1 MSRIA
6 GWAHSRFGKLE
17 GVSLY
22 DLIEKASNEALAH
35 AGVDA
40 ADVDDVFVAHFN
52 QRMVG
57 QGFSGA
63 LPATFA
69 PGLRSKPSVRVEAAC
84 ASGSAA
90 VHLASRMINSGAT
103 RVALVIG
110 VEKMTDADAETVRQ
124 ALLSA
129 SYYETERNSSFA
141 GLFAEF
147 AKAYFAA
154 NGDQSAA
161 LAKIAEKNHG
171 YGAKNPLAHMQKA
184 LSFEFCNTVGCRI
197 RWWPR
202 RSGAPI
208 ARWSPTARRP
218 WC

>member
-1 MSRIA
+1 M
-6 GWAHSRFGKLE
+6 GFHSCFGKLE

-90 VHLASRMINSGAT
+90 VHLASRMIELLGVT

-129 SYYETERNSSFA
+129 SYYETERDLLSFA

-161 LAKIAEKNHG
+161 LAKIAEKNLD
-171 YGAKNPLAHMQKA
+171 A
-184 LSFEFCNTVGCRI
+184 T
-197 RWWPR
+197 PR
-202 RSGAPI
+202 RT
-208 ARWSPTARRP
+208 RSPTCRRR
-218 WC
+218 